1 MTESLDWTLLQSF
14 AAVTETGSLSAAAR
28 KLGQS
33 QPTLGRHI
41 RALEAA
47 LGVELFT
54 RGPKGLI
61 PTEAA
66 RGLIGPAEQMR
77 AAAARLRLA
86 AEGQDAGLAGT
97 VRVTASSVVSHFILP
112 PILAAIRRAH
122 PEIQIELVPSDSSEN
137 LLFREA
143 DIALRMYRPTQLDLV
158 AAHVTDL
165 EMGLYAATGLLDR
178 VGRPRTVEDLLKLDF
193 VGFDA
198 SDTIIRFMREAGL
211 EVGRTFFAVRCDD
224 QAAYWQLVR
233 AGCGIGGMQA
243 VIGDAEPGV
252 ERVLPR
258 LDLPRLPVWLA
269 APTALRHT
277 PRIRLI
283 WDRLAEAL
291 RHMQR

>member
-1 MTESLDWTLLQSF
+1 MIAPLDWTLLQSF
-14 AAVTETGSLSAAAR
+14 SAVAETGSLSAAAR

-66 RGLIGPAEQMR
+66 RGLIGPADQMR
-77 AAAARLRLA
+77 QAAARLRLA
-86 AEGQDAGLAGT
+86 AEGQETGLAGT
-97 VRVTASSVVSHFILP
+97 VRVTASTVVSHFILP

-122 PEIQIELVPSDSSEN
+122 PEIQIELVPADSSEN

-165 EMGLYAATGLLDR
+165 EMGLYAATGFLDR
-178 VGRPRTVEDLLKLDF
+178 VGRPRTVDELLKLDF

-198 SDTIIRFMREAGL
+198 NDTIIRFMREAGL
-211 EVGRTFFAVRCDD
+211 EVGRGFFGVRCDD

-243 VIGDAEPGV
+243 AIGDDEPGV
-252 ERVLPR
+252 ERVLSKM
-258 LDLPRLPVWLA
+258 DLPTLPVWLA
-269 APTALRHT
+269 APAALRHS
-277 PRIRLI
+277 PRIRLV
-283 WDRLAEAL
+283 WDRLAAGL
-291 RHMQR
+291 RRL

>member
-1 MTESLDWTLLQSF
+1 MPLDWTLLQSF
-14 AAVTETGSLSAAAR
+14 AAVAETGSLSAAAR

-33 QPTLGRHI
+33 QPTVGRHI

-47 LGVELFT
+47 LGIELFT

-61 PTEAA
+61 ATEAG

-77 AAAARLRLA
+77 DAAARLRLA

-97 VRVTASSVVSHFILP
+97 VRVTASTVVSHFILP
-112 PILAAIRRAH
+112 PILAAMRRAH

-143 DIALRMYRPTQLDLV
+143 DIALRMYRPTQLDIV

-165 EMGLYAATGLLDR
+165 PVGLYAARGYLDR
-178 VGRPRTVEDLLKLDF
+178 VGRPRTQAEVMTMDF

-198 SDTIIRFMREAGL
+198 NDTIIRVMREAGL
-211 EVGRTFFAVRCDD
+211 EVGRAFFGMRCDD

-233 AGCGIGGMQA
+233 AGCGIGGMQVA
-243 VIGDAEPGV
+243 VGEAEPGV
-252 ERVLPR
+252 ERVMPQMELPA
-258 LDLPRLPVWLA
+258 LPVWLA
-269 APTALRHT
+269 APAALRHS
-277 PRIRLI
+277 PRIRMV
-283 WDRLAEAL
+283 WDRLAEGL
-291 RHMQR
+291 RRV

>member
-1 MTESLDWTLLQSF
+1 MTGALDWTLLQSF
-14 AAVTETGSLSAAAR
+14 SAVAETGSLSAAAR

-54 RGPKGLI
+54 RGPRGLI
-61 PTEAA
+61 PTDAA
-66 RGLIGPAEQMR
+66 RGMIGPAEQMR
-77 AAAARLRLA
+77 AAAALLQLA
-86 AEGQDAGLAGT
+86 AEGQEAGLAGT
-97 VRVTASSVVSHFILP
+97 VRLTASSVVSHFILP
-112 PILAAIRRAH
+112 PILAALRRAH

-158 AAHVTDL
+158 AAHVCDL
-165 EMGLYAATGLLDR
+165 EMGLYAATGFLDR
-178 VGRPRTVEDLLKLDF
+178 VGRPQTMKAALSLDF

-198 SDTIIRFMREAGL
+198 DDTIIRFMREAGL
-211 EVGRTFFAVRCDD
+211 DVGREFFRVRSDD

-243 VIGDAEPGV
+243 VIGEAEPGV
-252 ERVLPR
+252 ERILPG
-258 LDLPRLPVWLA
+258 LELPALPVWLA
-269 APTALRHT
+269 TPSALRHS
-277 PRIRLI
+277 PRIRLV
-283 WDRLAEAL
+283 WDRLAKGL
-291 RHMQR
+291 RGL

>member
-1 MTESLDWTLLQSF
+1 MTNALDWTLLQSF
-14 AAVTETGSLSAAAR
+14 SAVAETGSLSAAAR

-54 RGPKGLI
+54 RGPRGLI

-66 RGLIGPAEQMR
+66 RGMIGAADQMR
-77 AAAARLRLA
+77 AAAARLQLA
-86 AEGQDAGLAGT
+86 AEGQEAGLAGV
-97 VRVTASSVVSHFILP
+97 VRVTASSVVSHFVLP
-112 PILAAIRRAH
+112 PIVAALRRTH

-158 AAHVTDL
+158 AAHVTDV
-165 EMGLYAATGLLDR
+165 EMGLYAATGFLDR
-178 VGRPRTVEDLLKLDF
+178 VGRPRTVEEALRLDF

-198 SDTIIRFMREAGL
+198 NDTIIRFMRDAGL
-211 EVGRTFFAVRCDD
+211 EVGRAFFGVRCDD

-243 VIGDAEPGV
+243 MIGEAEPGV
-252 ERVLPR
+252 ERVLPG
-258 LDLPRLPVWLA
+258 LELPTLPVWLA
-269 APTALRHT
+269 TPAALRHN
-277 PRIRLI
+277 PRIRLV
-283 WDRLAEAL
+283 WDRLAEGL
-291 RHMQR
+291 RGG